1 MNSDTDQPANL
12 NFAAATSALQARAPT
27 NFVNPYSEF
36 PTLKNPRV
44 RFTSADPFVP
54 TYVQSNFTN
63 VADPRSAYASRIKGR
78 QILLERSVREGKAK
92 VDQEEKRKSKR
103 ERKEKKAGASG
114 VEKGMWK
121 LAEEQ
126 TRFDLFLP
134 LHHLWC
140 GYMSELLGLSPPP
153 STPPSPQTPIP
164 NSSAMHAKLVKAD
177 FHGSIL
183 TVRQNKNPC
192 IVGLSGIVILES
204 ENAFRV
210 VTKDDKV
217 KLIPKQNSI
226 FTFSVPLHST
236 ITDPKTIPSPNDPT
250 RTDVNPKSFLG
261 PTSTVLDIP
270 HLEFEL
276 YGNQFCFRAA
286 ERAGRKFK
294 HKETI
299 EL

>member
-1 MNSDTDQPANL
+1 MNSDTDQPTNL
-12 NFAAATSALQARAPT
+12 NFSAATSALQARAPT
-27 NFVNPYSEF
+27 SIINPYSEF
-36 PTLKNPRV
+36 PALKNQCV
-44 RFTSADPFVP
+44 RFTSTDPFVP
-54 TYVQSNFTN
+54 TYVQSNFTKLS
-63 VADPRSAYASRIKGR
+63 DPGGAYASRIKGR

-92 VDQEEKRKSKR
+92 VDREEKRKSKR
-103 ERKEKKAGASG
+103 ERKVKKAGVSG
-114 VEKGMWK
+114 VDKGMWK

-153 STPPSPQTPIP
+153 FTLPSQETPIP

-177 FHGSIL
+177 FHGSIV
-183 TVRQNKNPC
+183 TVIQNKNPC

-236 ITDPKTIPSPNDPT
+236 IPDSKSIPSPNDPS
-250 RTDVNPKSFLG
+250 RTNANPESSLG

-294 HKETI
+294 HKETV